1 MVFRNF
7 KTTFTKRVIISFS
20 FAQDLIDDQQWSC
33 VNETLWW
40 TSREWK
46 NHCPNTENIWQGL
59 RFDDWN
65 IIIKTPRQE
74 KLSDRTGQVRTKV
87 YHPKPTPK
95 LNSPELGLPSLSK
108 QNSCIAKKWNEK
120 NLEEF
125 SLGLYTWLWLTTENR
140 RSWWWWSSQL

>member
-1 MVFRNF
+1 MRIENSKKKARVQITTTTTIISSHELKLMIGFWKF
-7 KTTFTKRVIISFS
+7 QTDEKTTFTKRVIISFS

-65 IIIKTPRQE
+65 IISKTPRQE
-74 KLSDRTGQVRTKV
+74 NLSDRTGQVLTKV

-108 QNSCIAKKWNEK
+108 
-120 NLEEF
+120 
-125 SLGLYTWLWLTTENR
+125 
-140 RSWWWWSSQL
+140 